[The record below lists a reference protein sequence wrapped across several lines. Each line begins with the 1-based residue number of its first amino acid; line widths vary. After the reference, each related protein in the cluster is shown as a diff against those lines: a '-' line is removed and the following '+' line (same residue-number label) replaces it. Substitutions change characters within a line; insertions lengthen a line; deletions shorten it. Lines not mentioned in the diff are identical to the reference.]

1 MDVIIGPI
9 LGLIDIILGL
19 FVWVVFFSIIMSWLI
34 SFNVVNTSNRFVYVV
49 ADALY
54 KITEPALRPF
64 RRYIPNIGGLDISP
78 IALLLAIWVIR
89 DFIRRLAIW
98 LGV

>member
-34 SFNVVNTSNRFVYVV
+34 SFNVVNTSNRFGFC
-49 ADALY
+49 
-54 KITEPALRPF
+54 R
-64 RRYIPNIGGLDISP
+64 
-78 IALLLAIWVIR
+78 
-89 DFIRRLAIW
+89 
-98 LGV
+98 